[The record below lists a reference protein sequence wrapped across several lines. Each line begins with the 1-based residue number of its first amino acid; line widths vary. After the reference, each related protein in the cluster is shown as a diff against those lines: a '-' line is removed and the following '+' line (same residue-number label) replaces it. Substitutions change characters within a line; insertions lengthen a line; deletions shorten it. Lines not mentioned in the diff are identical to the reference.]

1 MKKLFITAIVITGF
15 SVSAFTQKTT
25 TENIL
30 GLPIDTVTKKIMYK
44 EVIQQPGIK
53 DTLYYR
59 ALHWI
64 NTFFKNP
71 IDVTRIR
78 DKENGKVE
86 GIYRFKVYNT
96 PMKDGVKTEA
106 GVVSYTFIIECKE
119 NKYRYKITDLNLKS
133 VSYFA
138 LERWMNKK
146 DPSYIPEWDYYL
158 TQVDQYMQ
166 EFIKNLKKGMLEA
179 VKINDNW

>member
-1 MKKLFITAIVITGF
+1 MKKLLITVVVITGF

-25 TENIL
+25 TENIP

-44 EVIQQPGIK
+44 GVIQQPGIT

-59 ALHWI
+59 ALHWV

-71 IDVTRIR
+71 IDVTKIR

-96 PMKDGVKTEA
+96 PVKDGTKTEA
-106 GVVSYTFIIECKE
+106 GLVSYTFIIECKE
-119 NKYRYKITDLNLKS
+119 NKYRYKITDLNLKG

-138 LERWMNKK
+138 LERWMDKK
-146 DPSYIPEWDYYL
+146 DQSYIPEWDYYL
-158 TQVDQYMQ
+158 TQVDQYIQ